1 MPESFNLYKD
11 IKSFIMETLSRN
23 LLTRLTTAKSLKTHS
38 WFKFY
43 NWETLL
49 SLNATTSIKP
59 KLNINL
65 AFTDKAKLLTS
76 VLESA
81 KENTEVNASKITS
94 SNKVSDMYDLDAWF
108 DNF

>member
-1 MPESFNLYKD
+1 M
-11 IKSFIMETLSRN
+11 KS
-23 LLTRLTTAKSLKTHS
+23 HS

-49 SLNATTSIKP
+49 SLNATTNIKP
-59 KLNINL
+59 KLNVNI

-76 VLESA
+76 ILTTN
-81 KENTEVNASKITS
+81 KDCNEVNASKYTS
-94 SNKVSDMYDLDAWF
+94 SNKVSDAYDLDAWF